1 MHIVFLTA
9 RYPPDVR
16 GGGEVSTQLLAEAL
30 ALAGEQVTVV
40 CGHDQDTEESVR
52 GVRVCRRKHLNAWK
66 GKPLAEAPAS
76 RRLAGRLASVLSE
89 LSPRP
94 DVLHAQEFR
103 SALSLSVLS
112 HPKRVVTIRD
122 FAPICG
128 TTNNMWWDGSACTG
142 CFWPNVLFRCHRVA
156 EASIAR
162 KPFRVWQYKG
172 NLGFRLRAFRN
183 IPRHVY
189 GSHALR
195 KRVEDRLQP
204 PAGVRSSVIPNAVDP
219 GWLAEP
225 PAPFPEMLVL
235 CSVGRL
241 ETTKGTDVL
250 LSAFAEVQREIPEAK
265 LRFVGGGE
273 IPRYAALAQRLGLAR
288 AVTFHGPVAPS
299 AVQTMISS
307 SSIVVSPHLWE
318 EPFGRSALEAGACG
332 RPLVASDLG
341 GVRETTTKETAIL
354 VLPRDSVA
362 LSQALLTLAR
372 TKGRAMAMG
381 QAARR
386 HVSERFHPAVIAE
399 RHQELYHAL

>member
-9 RYPPDVR
+9 RYPPDVL

-30 ALAGEQVTVV
+30 VRAGEQVTVV
-40 CGHDQDTEESVR
+40 CGHDKDALDSVH
-52 GVRVCRRKHLNAWK
+52 GVRVYRRKHLNFWK
-66 GKPLAEAPAS
+66 GKPLEEAPVS
-76 RRLAGRLASVLSE
+76 RRLAGELENVLST

-128 TTNNMWWDGSACTG
+128 TTNNMWWDGSSCTG

-156 EASIAR
+156 EASIVR

-189 GSHALR
+189 LSRALQQ
-195 KRVEDRLQP
+195 RVEDRLKP
-204 PAGVRSSVIPNAVDP
+204 PARVRSSVIPNAVDP
-219 GWLAEP
+219 DWLAEP
-225 PAPFPEMLVL
+225 PAPFPSLLVL
-235 CSVGRL
+235 CAVGRL

-250 LSAFAEVQREIPEAK
+250 LSAFTEVQREIPEAT
-265 LRFVGGGE
+265 LHVVGGGE
-273 IPRYAALAQRLGLAR
+273 IPRYAALARHLGLAR
-288 AVTFHGPVAPS
+288 AVTFHGPVTPS
-299 AVQTMISS
+299 AVRTIIRSS
-307 SSIVVSPHLWE
+307 TIVVSPHLWE

-354 VLPRDSVA
+354 VPPRDSSA
-362 LSQALLTLAR
+362 LAKALLTLAR

-381 QAARR
+381 QTARL
-386 HVSERFHPAVIAE
+386 HVAEYFHPAAIAG
-399 RHQELYHAL
+399 RHQELYRSL